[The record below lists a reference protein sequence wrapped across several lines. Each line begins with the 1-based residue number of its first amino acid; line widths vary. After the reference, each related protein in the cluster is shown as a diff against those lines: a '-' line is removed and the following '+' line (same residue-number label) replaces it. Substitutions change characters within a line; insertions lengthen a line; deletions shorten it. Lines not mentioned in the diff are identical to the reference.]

1 MAAPGS
7 RGSAA
12 SRLTANACHR
22 LFGLRSLWFVSP
34 DAVTR
39 QPPLCSALPACAP
52 GALRIVRNRQP
63 HIPTDLGIP
72 APLSPHTQ
80 SRRLLTW
87 SGSLSSRTPP
97 ASLQISSLNGPQSLF
112 SKVGLHP
119 SVGPGQWSGICF
131 SLLLPREMF
140 PGLEAQARLF
150 VALHCIA
157 TCPRACPGWC
167 PWGGTVSRDDACPW
181 SYVCSSPMAASQF

>member
-12 SRLTANACHR
+12 SWLTANACHR

-34 DAVTR
+34 DAATR

-63 HIPTDLGIP
+63 HIPTDPGIP
-72 APLSPHTQ
+72 SPLSPHTQ

-97 ASLQISSLNGPQSLF
+97 ASLQISSFNGRPQPLF

-119 SVGPGQWSGICF
+119 SVGSWAVVWHLFLPLAALGDVSGFGSAGQAVCGFTLYSYLSK
-131 SLLLPREMF
+131 SLPWLVPL
-140 PGLEAQARLF
+140 
-150 VALHCIA
+150 
-157 TCPRACPGWC
+157 GWH
-167 PWGGTVSRDDACPW
+167 
-181 SYVCSSPMAASQF
+181 SQQR